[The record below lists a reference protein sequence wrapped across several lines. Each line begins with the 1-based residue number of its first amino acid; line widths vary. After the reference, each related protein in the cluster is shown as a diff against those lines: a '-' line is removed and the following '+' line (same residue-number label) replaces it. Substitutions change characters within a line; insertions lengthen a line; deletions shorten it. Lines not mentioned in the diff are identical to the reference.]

1 MRSVNSTLKQ
11 RIDDAYKDYNNES
24 LPASERALAIRA
36 ANDMTQFLIKLG
48 VPEEGKSQP
57 KEKASLEELKID
69 GYKVRVKSTR

>member
-1 MRSVNSTLKQ
+1 
-11 RIDDAYKDYNNES
+11 
-24 LPASERALAIRA
+24 
-36 ANDMTQFLIKLG
+36 MTQFLIKLG